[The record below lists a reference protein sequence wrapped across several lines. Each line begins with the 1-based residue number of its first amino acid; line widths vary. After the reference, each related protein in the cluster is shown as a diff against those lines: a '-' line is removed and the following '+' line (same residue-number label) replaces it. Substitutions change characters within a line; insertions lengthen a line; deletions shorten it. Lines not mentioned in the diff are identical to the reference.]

1 MADPRETDTKWFESA
16 KNGEFD
22 QILMLKF
29 EDVIADKS
37 TWIQKVA
44 DFVGLTDF
52 NMEEVI
58 DQISV
63 ANTIARRK
71 AKFEA
76 AGVPFWEIVCYRKGE
91 SKSWQQELSEKT
103 KQMFEE
109 KYPDLKHQNN

>member
-1 MADPRETDTKWFESA
+1 MKQTFFD
-16 KNGEFD
+16 EFHEFKIVTLFSHAAGLSR
-22 QILMLKF
+22 ILSILKA
-29 EDVIADKS
+29 EKS
-37 TWIQKVA
+37 TWIQKVV

-76 AGVPFWEIVCYRKGE
+76 AG
-91 SKSWQQELSEKT
+91 
-103 KQMFEE
+103 
-109 KYPDLKHQNN
+109 